1 MAFCQA
7 TGSHNHLALS
17 KGCCSPLEV
26 MTTYPLDHSRYFS
39 IPPYPVLSAS
49 HPKWM

>member
-7 TGSHNHLALS
+7 TGSHNYLALG

-26 MTTYPLDHSRYFS
+26 MTTYQLDYSRYFS
-39 IPPYPVLSAS
+39 VPAHPFPSAPR
-49 HPKWM
+49 PK